1 MPTVQE
7 FHDTSGGEAVRG
19 FLHTPDAPST
29 NPATVILTHSA
40 GSNCRAPV
48 LVALA
53 DAFAQ
58 SGLAVLRCDL
68 PFRQARATGP
78 PLRTAMR
85 DQAGLRA
92 AVEAMRRHTISTPAE
107 GSSSIPAEGS
117 SSIPAEGSI
126 SRPAE
131 GSAARIF
138 LGGHS
143 YGGRMASMLAA
154 DEAGLVDALLLLS
167 YPLHPPKQPQQM
179 RTQHFPHLETPALFV
194 SGTHDGFG
202 SIPELASALPL
213 IPARTRLLPVEGA
226 GHELLSKRNEAD
238 PSRAVV
244 EAFLAFIALGS

>member
-19 FLHTPDAPST
+19 FLHMPDTAAPNT
-29 NPATVILTHSA
+29 LVLTHSA
-40 GSNCRAPV
+40 GSNCRAPL
-48 LVALA
+48 LVAVA
-53 DAFAQ
+53 EAFAAT
-58 SGLAVLRCDL
+58 GLAVLRCDL

-92 AVEAMRRHTISTPAE
+92 AVETMRRHTHSN
-107 GSSSIPAEGS
+107 
-117 SSIPAEGSI
+117 
-126 SRPAE
+126 
-131 GSAARIF
+131 RIF

-167 YPLHPPKQPQQM
+167 YPLHPPKRPQQM
-179 RTQHFPHLETPALFV
+179 RTHHFPHLETPALFV

-238 PSRAVV
+238 LPRAVV
-244 EAFLAFIALGS
+244 EAFLAFIA